1 MPNTPQES
9 MEDVSIA
16 YMQGLCA
23 YNGYTLSIERRDN
36 DGCLL
41 YTSPSPRDTR

>member
-23 YNGYTLSIERRDN
+23 YNGYTLY
-36 DGCLL
+36 L
-41 YTSPSPRDTR
+41 